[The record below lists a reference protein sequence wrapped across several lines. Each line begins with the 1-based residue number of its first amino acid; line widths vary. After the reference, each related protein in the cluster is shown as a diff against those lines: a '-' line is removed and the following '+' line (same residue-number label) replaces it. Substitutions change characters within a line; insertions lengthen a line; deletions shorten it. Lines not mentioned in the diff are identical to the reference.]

1 MKVILLQDV
10 KKVGK
15 KGETIEVS
23 IGYANNFLFPKKLA
37 VMLTPKSEEILE
49 KQNEDHRKEEEHKKS
64 VAIDLGE
71 TLSKI
76 TLEFKA
82 KVGKDGKMFGAIS
95 LKQVEEELKNK
106 HNIQI
111 DKRKFIDKTT
121 IDCLGFFKLQIELYK
136 GVVGTI
142 TVHVSEDK

>member
-37 VMLTPKSEEILE
+37 VMLTPKSEEILA
-49 KQNEDHRKEEEHKKS
+49 KQNEDHRKEEENKKS
-64 VAIDLGE
+64 VAIALGE

-106 HNIQI
+106 HSIQI
-111 DKRKFIDKTT
+111 DKRKFIDKAT

-142 TVHVSEDK
+142 TVHVSEEK

>member
-37 VMLTPKSEEILE
+37 VMLTPKSEEILA
-49 KQNEDHRKEEEHKKS
+49 KQNEDHRKEEENKKS
-64 VAIDLGE
+64 VAIALGE

-106 HNIQI
+106 HSIQI
-111 DKRKFIDKTT
+111 DKRKFIDKAT

-136 GVVGTI
+136 GVLGTI
-142 TVHVSEDK
+142 TVHVSEEK

>member
-15 KGETIEVS
+15 KGETVEVS

-37 VMLTPKSEEILE
+37 VMLTAKSEEILE
-49 KQNEDHRKEEEHKKS
+49 KQNENHRKEEEQKK
-64 VAIDLGE
+64 VEAIALGDA
-71 TLSKI
+71 LSKI

-95 LKQVEEELKNK
+95 LKQVEEELKSK

-111 DKRKFIDKTT
+111 DKRKFVDKTT
-121 IDCLGFFKLQIELYK
+121 IDCLGYFKLKIELYK
-136 GVVGTI
+136 GVFGII
-142 TVHVSEDK
+142 TVHVNEEK